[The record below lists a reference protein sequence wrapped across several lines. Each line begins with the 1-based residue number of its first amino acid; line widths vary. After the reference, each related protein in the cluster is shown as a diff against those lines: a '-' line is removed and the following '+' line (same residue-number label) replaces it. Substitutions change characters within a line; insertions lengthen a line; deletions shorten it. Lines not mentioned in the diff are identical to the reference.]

1 MLRRRDAPGRGLR
14 RPDGKGWRA
23 LPLPGA
29 AALVGW
35 ARARRLPGA
44 PDPSDHP
51 VLEECT
57 LEVGLSPPSPPP
69 HLRALAF
76 LLLPTPG
83 APKGYSFIRQTLLH
97 PLLALG
103 KVNNNKIASS

>member
-51 VLEECT
+51 VLEECA
-57 LEVGLSPPSPPP
+57 LEVGLSPPSSPPTSEP
-69 HLRALAF
+69 LHFCFSRLQAPPKVIHSFVKPYFTRC
-76 LLLPTPG
+76 LL
-83 APKGYSFIRQTLLH
+83 
-97 PLLALG
+97 
-103 KVNNNKIASS
+103 